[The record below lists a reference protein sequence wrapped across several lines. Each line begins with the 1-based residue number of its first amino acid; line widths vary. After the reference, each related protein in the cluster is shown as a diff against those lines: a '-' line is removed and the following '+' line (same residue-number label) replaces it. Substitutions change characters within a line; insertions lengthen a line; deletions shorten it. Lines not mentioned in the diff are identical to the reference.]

1 MDNNVDDDNNAV
13 NDHIVRYA
21 PDGMTDQ
28 RPHPPDGMTDQ
39 RPYPPDGMTDQRPHP
54 PDGMTDQRPYH
65 HGNLRTALL
74 EQAQLAVRERG
85 VEQLSLRDLARQVGV
100 SHGAPRRHFA
110 DRQALLDA
118 LAQAGFERLGSELRA
133 AVGAAGD
140 GFEDRLRATAGAY
153 IHFATEDADLLELMF
168 AGKHRDPT
176 GALNEAA
183 ERAFA
188 VMLDLITQGQ
198 GNGALQRG
206 DPERVGLVL
215 FATIQGI
222 AALVTAGM
230 VDPDQVDA
238 LAADATAYFLRGS
251 RPAAS

>member
-1 MDNNVDDDNNAV
+1 MSE
-13 NDHIVRYA
+13 R
-21 PDGMTDQ
+21 
-28 RPHPPDGMTDQ
+28 
-39 RPYPPDGMTDQRPHP
+39 
-54 PDGMTDQRPYH
+54 RPYH

-74 EQAQLAVRERG
+74 DQAQQTVRERG
-85 VEQLSLRDLARQVGV
+85 VEQLSLRDLARQIGV

-133 AVGAAGD
+133 AVDAAGD
-140 GFEDRLRATAGAY
+140 GFEERLRATAAAY
-153 IHFATEDADLLELMF
+153 VQFATEDADLLELMF

-176 GALNEAA
+176 GALAEAA
-183 ERAFA
+183 DRAFA
-188 VMLDLITQGQ
+188 VMLDLIVQGQ
-198 GNGALQRG
+198 ANGALQPG

-222 AALVTAGM
+222 AALVTAGL
-230 VDPDQVDA
+230 VQPDQVTG
-238 LAADATAYFLRGS
+238 LVADATTYFLRGS